1 MRSESAY
8 LNRRT
13 GACRGFARIK
23 ERNVKR
29 ILLAI
34 GSLALVAMLGISMIG
49 NAVDAQDTATPEA
62 GDGTAVGGQTTETQD
77 SAKDAYLAALAAN
90 LGVTTDELQAAIDA
104 TNTDLGVEGGVM
116 GGFKGGKGD
125 GHRGG
130 HDESRGDM
138 GGRAGSSMLRGV
150 DAAAAAVFL
159 GITEDE
165 LKTQIDGSTFLAIAL
180 ANGKTTEDVR
190 AFLIEQATAQIDE
203 RLQAATD
210 ASAGA
215 QTTEPATDGTS
226 ISEATEVPTA
236 PAMTPTATA

>member
-1 MRSESAY
+1 M
-8 LNRRT
+8 
-13 GACRGFARIK
+13 
-23 ERNVKR
+23 KR

-49 NAVDAQDTATPEA
+49 HGVDAQDSATPEA
-62 GDGTAVGGQTTETQD
+62 GDSTAVGGQTTETKE

-104 TNTDLGVEGGVM
+104 TNTELGVEGGVM

-130 HDESRGDM
+130 HDASRGSK
-138 GGRAGSSMLRGV
+138 GGPGGMNGRGSSSMLRGV
-150 DAAAAAVFL
+150 DTADAAAFL

-165 LKTQIDGSTFLAIAL
+165 LKTQIEGSSFLDVAE
-180 ANGKTTEDVR
+180 ANGKTTEEVR
-190 AFLIEQATAQIDE
+190 AFLIQQATAQIDE

-210 ASAGA
+210 APAGA
-215 QTTEPATDGTS
+215 ETTEPATGGTS

-236 PAMTPTATA
+236 PANTPTATA